1 MNIKIYCKSSRYE
14 SLVGKNS
21 SISAILKTVLWGGGE
36 SDGAYII
43 LEVASVC
50 NPLELVS
57 DTDIFTDPSERI

>member
-1 MNIKIYCKSSRYE
+1 MKAWLEKIHQYQLSKKQFWG
-14 SLVGKNS
+14 VGG
-21 SISAILKTVLWGGGE
+21 WE